1 MGILRSRHLTIIQRW
16 ALSYLLVERRIIR
29 NKELED
35 SWKNQL
41 FLSDRTLFN
50 QIYNPQTAEPVYES
64 DIITDQTDVIS
75 EEQVYDSFD
84 EINEML
90 GRLGDTL
97 SIVDNRLPAND
108 GEWL

>member
-1 MGILRSRHLTIIQRW
+1 MGILQSRHLTILQRW
-16 ALSYLLVERRIIR
+16 ALSYLLVERRIIK

-41 FLSDRTLFN
+41 FLSDRPLFN

-64 DIITDQTDVIS
+64 DIITDQTDVMS

-84 EINEML
+84 EIDDLLDRFGSN
-90 GRLGDTL
+90 L
-97 SIVDNRLPAND
+97 SVIDNRLPAND